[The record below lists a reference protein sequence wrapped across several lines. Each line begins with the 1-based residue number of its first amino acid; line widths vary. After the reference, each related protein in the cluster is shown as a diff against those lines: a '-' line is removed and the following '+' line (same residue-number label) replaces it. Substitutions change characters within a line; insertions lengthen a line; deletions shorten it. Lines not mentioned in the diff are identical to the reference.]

1 MLESGKVSHPESGT
15 PQGGVVSPILAN
27 VFLHDVVDMWFEYT
41 VKPRLKGRARLV
53 RYADDM
59 LMVFGRE
66 DDARRVPPP
75 GRGVAVLP
83 GAAMRRTTV
92 GRADAPGR
100 SDSRGTG

>member
-1 MLESGKVSHPESGT
+1 M
-15 PQGGVVSPILAN
+15 
-27 VFLHDVVDMWFEYT
+27 DMWFEYT
-41 VKPRLKGRARLV
+41 VKPLLQGRVRLI

-66 DDARRVPPP
+66 DDARRVL
-75 GRGVAVLP
+75 AVLP

-100 SDSRGTG
+100 SDSRSTG